1 MMLFWI
7 GGYSQN
13 FYTTNNIVLEE
24 IPETEYRSS
33 YQSKSKSVSKW
44 KNKGRKYKRIVKG
57 FLDSD
62 IARELYISEE
72 SAETGKLNIRIKK
85 LKSKRYDE
93 SYIIQ
98 ETATVGSKAYYMK
111 WAIPDTMAMFGIG
124 DIDNE
129 QIYYACP
136 DYDCDQHVWCRWYS
150 FADGRVSIAA
160 ELKDKFI
167 EAELKLRQQQ
177 ELKLRRDLK
186 SQCRGSKCS
195 CFHNLIDYRFSMDQI
210 RSFLNYTKERA
221 KLSIARGIAGNLG
234 GMPVLAVKAL
244 SFKTEE
250 GASVVKWGPLIIGVG
265 ILGVLSIVFMLLCYK
280 GSKERWTPQPAPR
293 EKGAFKKSINRIIHN
308 RAMLSICK
316 IAILLAGGSMFGAVI
331 SVFVSTDFFN
341 MSGFNTGLPD
351 ILNIGGIFLTMF
363 FVPPMAKKFGKKE
376 ATTMGALFCVAIY
389 ILQLCIFWLPH
400 QTEVYP
406 YYLYVLC
413 NFLSGLGSGFFN
425 CLLWGMVGDAIDDI
439 YIKTG
444 IREDGTSYSILMF
457 FRKVGQTVAFCGG
470 QGILIAIGY
479 VSGVKLNQSQL
490 TMFWFLSNGI
500 PLVCF
505 AVAVILFIF
514 WYPINKHRLEDIQDA
529 KELMLQKEEKS
540 LKVKKPAKLVKAK

>member
-1 MMLFWI
+1 MEKTISRKTIASRSGITWKDILFYAMGDFGNCFVFAI
-7 GGYSQN
+7 STSLLNAY
-13 FYTTNNIVLEE
+13 YTKCLAFNPLYVIIIFAIARIWDAVNDPIMGR
-24 IPETEYRSS
+24 IADKMKP
-33 YQSKSKSVSKW
+33 
-44 KNKGRKYKRIVKG
+44 NKHGKYKRWLLYMALPAAIVSILMMIQMGPMGKDG
-57 FLDSD
+57 DFCNIWWQYLVAG
-62 IARELYISEE
+62 ITYILYGMTLTAIQIPYGSLINAVTADAKER
-72 SAETGKLNIRIKK
+72 GKL
-85 LKSKRYDE
+85 
-93 SYIIQ
+93 
-98 ETATVGSKAYYMK
+98 
-111 WAIPDTMAMFGIG
+111 
-124 DIDNE
+124 
-129 QIYYACP
+129 
-136 DYDCDQHVWCRWYS
+136 
-150 FADGRVSIAA
+150 
-160 ELKDKFI
+160 
-167 EAELKLRQQQ
+167 
-177 ELKLRRDLK
+177 
-186 SQCRGSKCS
+186 
-195 CFHNLIDYRFSMDQI
+195 SM
-210 RSFLNYTKERA
+210 
-221 KLSIARGIAGNLG
+221 ARGIAGSLG
-234 GMPVLAVKAL
+234 GLPVILVKMFCL
-244 SFKTEE
+244 VDKKVNPTGFE
-250 GASVVKWGPLIIGVG
+250 WQPMIIGVA
-265 ILGVLSIVFMLLCYK
+265 ILGVFSAIFLFLCYK
-280 GSKERWTPQPAPR
+280 YTKERNIAQPAPR
-293 EKGAFKKSINRIIHN
+293 EKGAFKKSINRIVHN
-308 RAMLSICK
+308 RSMLSICT

-376 ATTMGALFCVAIY
+376 ATTMGALFCVVIY

-479 VSGVKLNQSQL
+479 VSGVKLSESQL

-505 AVAVILFIF
+505 VIAVLLFIF
-514 WYPINKHRLEDIQDA
+514 WYPINKNRLEEIQDA
-529 KELMLQKEEKS
+529 KELMLRKEES
-540 LKVKKPAKLVKAK
+540 GLKANKKIALNKAK

>member
-1 MMLFWI
+1 MRRVYILCIMMLFWI

-160 ELKDKFI
+160 ELKDTSF
-167 EAELKLRQQQ
+167 EYDFADY
-177 ELKLRRDLK
+177 DLP
-186 SQCRGSKCS
+186 
-195 CFHNLIDYRFSMDQI
+195 
-210 RSFLNYTKERA
+210 SFFADNKGRYY
-221 KLSIARGIAGNLG
+221 
-234 GMPVLAVKAL
+234 LA
-244 SFKTEE
+244 
-250 GASVVKWGPLIIGVG
+250 
-265 ILGVLSIVFMLLCYK
+265 
-280 GSKERWTPQPAPR
+280 
-293 EKGAFKKSINRIIHN
+293 INRNPNIYKDVGGKTFY
-308 RAMLSICK
+308 K
-316 IAILLAGGSMFGAVI
+316 I
-331 SVFVSTDFFN
+331 N
-341 MSGFNTGLPD
+341 
-351 ILNIGGIFLTMF
+351 
-363 FVPPMAKKFGKKE
+363 
-376 ATTMGALFCVAIY
+376 
-389 ILQLCIFWLPH
+389 W
-400 QTEVYP
+400 
-406 YYLYVLC
+406 
-413 NFLSGLGSGFFN
+413 
-425 CLLWGMVGDAIDDI
+425 
-439 YIKTG
+439 
-444 IREDGTSYSILMF
+444 R
-457 FRKVGQTVAFCGG
+457 R
-470 QGILIAIGY
+470 
-479 VSGVKLNQSQL
+479 
-490 TMFWFLSNGI
+490 
-500 PLVCF
+500 
-505 AVAVILFIF
+505 
-514 WYPINKHRLEDIQDA
+514 
-529 KELMLQKEEKS
+529 
-540 LKVKKPAKLVKAK
+540 